1 MKKLLPIPT
10 IDHIPPYDRA
20 EHLCDKM
27 DKIFSEVQE
36 EIIGLKH
43 IVDPFAC
50 KSVVLDIFGQMVNAN
65 MRKTDSEDIKRH
77 RIYSAIEDN
86 KLFGTWS
93 RVKGLVDNICGGDS
107 KLASQKPNDVWM
119 LMGDKQTQ
127 QLGRPTWACLGL
139 DEQTAKT
146 DMCGIILEG
155 TLEGASIWQKGM
167 FNIDTDNNHLT
178 AKEVEL
184 LYENLFS
191 STPVG
196 MTIGVGY
203 MMGTKFVPYFVLGGI
218 NDTL

>member
-1 MKKLLPIPT
+1 MEKLLPIPT

-20 EHLCDKM
+20 EPLCDKM

-43 IVDPFAC
+43 ITDPFAC
-50 KSVVLDIFGQMVNAN
+50 KSVVLDTFGQMVNAN
-65 MRKTDSEDIKRH
+65 MRKTDSEDVKRH

-93 RVKGLVDNICGGDS
+93 RVKGLIDDICGGDS
-107 KLASQKPNDVWM
+107 RLVTQEPDDIWL
-119 LMGDKQTQ
+119 LMGNEQIQ
-127 QLGRPTWACLGL
+127 RFERPTWAVLGL
-139 DEQTAKT
+139 NEQTAET
-146 DMCGIILEG
+146 NMYGIILEG
-155 TLEGASIWQKGM
+155 VPTIWQKGI
-167 FNIDTDNNHLT
+167 FNIDVDNNHLT

-184 LYENLFS
+184 LHENLFS

-203 MMGTKFVPYFVLGGI
+203 IMGTEFVSYFVLGG
-218 NDTL
+218 TQ

>member
-1 MKKLLPIPT
+1 MEKLLPIPT
-10 IDHIPPYDRA
+10 INHIPPYDRA
-20 EHLCDKM
+20 EPLCDKM

-43 IVDPFAC
+43 VADPFAC
-50 KSVVLDIFGQMVNAN
+50 KSAVLDTFGRMVDAN

-93 RVKGLVDNICGGDS
+93 RVKGLIDSICGGDS
-107 KLASQKPNDVWM
+107 KLVFQEPDDAWV

-127 QLGRPTWACLGL
+127 ELGKSTWAGLGL
-139 DEQTAKT
+139 DEQTAET
-146 DMCGIILEG
+146 NMYGIALDG
-155 TLEGASIWQKGM
+155 VPTIWQKGI
-167 FNIDTDNNHLT
+167 FNIDVDNNHLT

-184 LYENLFS
+184 LCENLFS

-203 MMGTKFVPYFVLGGI
+203 IMGTELVPYFVLGG
-218 NDTL
+218 TQ

>member
-20 EHLCDKM
+20 EPLCDKM

-43 IVDPFAC
+43 ITDPFAC
-50 KSVVLDIFGQMVNAN
+50 KSVVLDTFGQMVNAN
-65 MRKTDSEDIKRH
+65 MRKTDSEDVKRH

-93 RVKGLVDNICGGDS
+93 RVKGLIDDICGGDS
-107 KLASQKPNDVWM
+107 KLVLQEPDDAWIII
-119 LMGDKQTQ
+119 GDEQTQ
-127 QLGRPTWACLGL
+127 KLGRPTWACLGL
-139 DEQTAKT
+139 NEQTAET
-146 DMCGIILEG
+146 NMYGIILEG
-155 TLEGASIWQKGM
+155 VPTIWQKGV
-167 FNIDTDNNHLT
+167 FNIDVDNDHLT
-178 AKEVEL
+178 TKEVEL
-184 LYENLFS
+184 LYENLYS

-203 MMGTKFVPYFVLGGI
+203 IMGTEFVSYFVLGG
-218 NDTL
+218 TQ

>member
-1 MKKLLPIPT
+1 MEKLLPIPT

-20 EHLCDKM
+20 EPLCDKM

-43 IVDPFAC
+43 ITDPFAC
-50 KSVVLDIFGQMVNAN
+50 KSVVLDTFGQMVNAN
-65 MRKTDSEDIKRH
+65 MRKTDSEDTKRH

-93 RVKGLVDNICGGDS
+93 RVKGLIDDVCGGDS
-107 KLASQKPNDVWM
+107 RLVTQEPDDIWL
-119 LMGDKQTQ
+119 LMGDEQIQ
-127 QLGRPTWACLGL
+127 RFERPTWAVLGL
-139 DEQTAKT
+139 DEQTAET
-146 DMCGIILEG
+146 NMYGIILEG
-155 TLEGASIWQKGM
+155 VPTIWQKGI
-167 FNIDTDNNHLT
+167 FNIDVDNNHLT
-178 AKEVEL
+178 TKEVEL

-203 MMGTKFVPYFVLGGI
+203 IVGTELVPYFVLGG
-218 NDTL
+218 TQ

>member
-1 MKKLLPIPT
+1 MEKLLPIPT

-20 EHLCDKM
+20 EPLCDKM

-43 IVDPFAC
+43 IADPFAC
-50 KSVVLDIFGQMVNAN
+50 KSVVLDTFGQMVNAN
-65 MRKTDSEDIKRH
+65 MRKTDNEDIKRH
-77 RIYSAIEDN
+77 QIYSAIEDN

-93 RVKGLVDNICGGDS
+93 RVKGLIDNVCGGDS
-107 KLASQKPNDVWM
+107 KLVLQAPDDTWIII
-119 LMGDKQTQ
+119 GDEQTQ

-139 DEQTAKT
+139 DEQTAET
-146 DMCGIILEG
+146 NMYGIILEG
-155 TLEGASIWQKGM
+155 IPTIWQKGI
-167 FNIDTDNNHLT
+167 FNIDVDNDHLT

-203 MMGTKFVPYFVLGGI
+203 IVGTEFVPYFVLGG
-218 NDTL
+218 TQ

>member
-1 MKKLLPIPT
+1 MKQLLPIPT

-20 EHLCDKM
+20 ESLCNKM

-36 EIIGLKH
+36 EIVGLKH
-43 IVDPFAC
+43 ITDPFAC
-50 KSVVLDIFGQMVNAN
+50 KSVVLDTFGKMVNAN
-65 MRKTDSEDIKRH
+65 MRKTDSEDVKRH

-93 RVKGLVDNICGGDS
+93 RVKDLIDDVCGGDS
-107 KLASQKPNDVWM
+107 KLVSQEPDDAWM
-119 LMGDKQTQ
+119 LIGDEQTQ
-127 QLGRPTWACLGL
+127 QFGRSTWACLGL
-139 DEQTAKT
+139 DKQTAET
-146 DMCGIILEG
+146 DMYGITLEG
-155 TLEGASIWQKGM
+155 TTAIWQKGI
-167 FNIDTDNNHLT
+167 FNIDVDNNHLT

-203 MMGTKFVPYFVLGGI
+203 IMGTEFVSYFVLGG
-218 NDTL
+218 TQ

>member
-1 MKKLLPIPT
+1 MEKLLPIPT

-20 EHLCDKM
+20 EPLCNKM
-27 DKIFSEVQE
+27 DKIFSEIQE

-43 IVDPFAC
+43 ITDPFAC
-50 KSVVLDIFGQMVNAN
+50 KSVVLDTFGQMVNAN

-93 RVKGLVDNICGGDS
+93 RVKGLIDDICGGDS
-107 KLASQKPNDVWM
+107 RLVTQEPDDIWL
-119 LMGDKQTQ
+119 LMGDEQIQ
-127 QLGRPTWACLGL
+127 QLGKPTWAVLGL
-139 DEQTAKT
+139 NEQTAET
-146 DMCGIILEG
+146 NMYGIILEG
-155 TLEGASIWQKGM
+155 VPTIWQKGI
-167 FNIDTDNNHLT
+167 FNIDVDNNHLT
-178 AKEVEL
+178 TKEVEL

-203 MMGTKFVPYFVLGGI
+203 IMGTEFVSYFVLGG
-218 NDTL
+218 TQ

>member
-1 MKKLLPIPT
+1 MEKLLPIPT

-20 EHLCDKM
+20 EPLCDKM

-43 IVDPFAC
+43 ITDPFAC
-50 KSVVLDIFGQMVNAN
+50 KSVVLDTFGQMVNAN
-65 MRKTDSEDIKRH
+65 MRKTDSEDVKRH

-93 RVKGLVDNICGGDS
+93 RVKGLIDDICGGDS
-107 KLASQKPNDVWM
+107 RLVTQEPDDIWLLIGNE
-119 LMGDKQTQ
+119 QTQ
-127 QLGRPTWACLGL
+127 QLGKSTWAVLGL
-139 DEQTAKT
+139 NKQTAET
-146 DMCGIILEG
+146 NMYGIILEG
-155 TLEGASIWQKGM
+155 VPTIWQKGI
-167 FNIDTDNNHLT
+167 FNIDVDNNHLT

-203 MMGTKFVPYFVLGGI
+203 IMGTEFVSYFVLGG
-218 NDTL
+218 TQ

>member
-1 MKKLLPIPT
+1 MEKLLPIPT

-20 EHLCDKM
+20 EPLCDKM

-36 EIIGLKH
+36 EIIGLKY
-43 IVDPFAC
+43 IIDPFAC
-50 KSVVLDIFGQMVNAN
+50 KSIVLDTFGQMVNAN
-65 MRKTDSEDIKRH
+65 IRKTDSEDVKRH

-93 RVKGLVDNICGGDS
+93 RVKDLIDDVCGGDS
-107 KLASQKPNDVWM
+107 RLISQEPDDAWM
-119 LMGDKQTQ
+119 LMGDEQTQ
-127 QLGRPTWACLGL
+127 QFGRSTWAVLGL
-139 DEQTAKT
+139 DKQTAET
-146 DMCGIILEG
+146 NIYGIALEG
-155 TLEGASIWQKGM
+155 TTAIWQKGI
-167 FNIDTDNNHLT
+167 FNIDTDNDHLT

-203 MMGTKFVPYFVLGGI
+203 IMGTEFVSYFVLGG
-218 NDTL
+218 TQ

>member
-1 MKKLLPIPT
+1 MKQLLPIPT
-10 IDHIPPYDRA
+10 INHIPPYDKA
-20 EHLCDKM
+20 EPLCNKM

-43 IVDPFAC
+43 ITDPFAC
-50 KSVVLDIFGQMVNAN
+50 KSVMLDTFGQMVSAN

-93 RVKGLVDNICGGDS
+93 RIKGLIDDICGGDS
-107 KLASQKPNDVWM
+107 KLVLQEPDDIWIIIGDELTQK
-119 LMGDKQTQ
+119 
-127 QLGRPTWACLGL
+127 LGRPTWACLGL
-139 DEQTAKT
+139 DEQTAET
-146 DMCGIILEG
+146 NMYGIA
-155 TLEGASIWQKGM
+155 LEGATAIWQKGI
-167 FNIDTDNNHLT
+167 FNIDVDNNHLT

-203 MMGTKFVPYFVLGGI
+203 MMGTEFVSYFVLGG
-218 NDTL
+218 TQ

>member
-1 MKKLLPIPT
+1 MKQLLPIPT
-10 IDHIPPYDRA
+10 INHIPPYDRA
-20 EHLCDKM
+20 EPLCDKM

-43 IVDPFAC
+43 ITDPFAC
-50 KSVVLDIFGQMVNAN
+50 KSVMLDTFGQMVSAN

-93 RVKGLVDNICGGDS
+93 RVKGLIDDICGGDS
-107 KLASQKPNDVWM
+107 KLVLQEPDDIWIIIGDELTQK
-119 LMGDKQTQ
+119 
-127 QLGRPTWACLGL
+127 LGRPTWACLGL
-139 DEQTAKT
+139 DEQTAET
-146 DMCGIILEG
+146 NMYGIA
-155 TLEGASIWQKGM
+155 LEGATAIWQKGI
-167 FNIDTDNNHLT
+167 FNIDVDNNHLT

-203 MMGTKFVPYFVLGGI
+203 IMGTEFVSYFVLGG
-218 NDTL
+218 TQ